1 MPSRPVVN
9 PVLRLLKSP
18 TPKTVSGGG
27 KNHKGIKMNALE
39 EKRKSLSSKV
49 EKIYKSDISEVT
61 FSGMTHIIAKMDDDS
76 LSPSWTPT
84 DVFDSR
90 SGCRI
95 IAPAYKGFL
104 VEINRES
111 LSDLSR
117 HLKTSKKTNDMVDI
131 SRISS
136 IDLFDETQ
144 TLRGLELKNLWDEL
158 PKEGNSKIINVW
170 IKPFKSVSA
179 RQELS
184 SKLEKLLSEIDC
196 SFGHPEFDLDS
207 NGSTKDKRQA
217 AARSALDLYQKEGNS
232 VLSLNISTKHDLER
246 LVASGA
252 IYRIDPAPKL
262 TSADKP
268 GKGKEPS
275 PLEISATSPT
285 VVIVDGGINAKSYL
299 PLQKHTLRP
308 LVKDSDANLS
318 HGNKVASLVCHAYA
332 WNADRPLPALDCT
345 FISAQAICKDSA
357 PKTPNHRQLL
367 SYLDQVARETAPY
380 SKVWNLSFNLVA
392 STAKKEE
399 VSYLGHEISKI
410 ARKYNILPVISAGNV
425 NHNPKYG
432 LICAPA
438 DCEAAITVSGRNYD
452 FIKMVPGDACSVSL
466 RGPAPAG
473 MKKPDLSWFSELRM
487 IGGGV
492 EVGTSFSTP
501 LVSSLAAHTF
511 ANIKDASP
519 DLVKALLINKSELE
533 SHNDSIGWGTPWK
546 EESLP
551 WLCQPG
557 DVTMAWIATLQPG
570 YNYYWQNIPVPPEL
584 IKDGKFT
591 GSVALTA
598 VLKPLTSES
607 VGENYFSSRLQTSL
621 QATSASGNTI
631 SLAGSMR
638 EDVEREASAR
648 SDLAKWSPVR
658 NHYKSHRGTGISG
671 SMMRLNA
678 RIFTRDLYQFDMQHH
693 SELPPQEVAFVLTLR
708 APDGADTLYDSTIQ
722 SMRTELESAVI
733 NQEITVS

>member
-1 MPSRPVVN
+1 MPPRPVVN

-27 KNHKGIKMNALE
+27 KNQKGIKSTSLD
-39 EKRKSLSSKV
+39 EKRTSLSSKV
-49 EKIYKSDISEVT
+49 DEINKSDISRFT
-61 FSGMTHIIAKMDDDS
+61 FSGVTHIIAKMDDDS

-90 SGCRI
+90 AGCRI
-95 IAPAYKGFL
+95 IVPAYKGFL
-104 VEINRES
+104 IEINRES
-111 LSDLSR
+111 LPDLSR
-117 HLKTSKKTNDMVDI
+117 QLKTSKKTNDMVDI
-131 SRISS
+131 SRIST
-136 IDLFDETQ
+136 IDLFDDTQ
-144 TLRGLELKNLWDEL
+144 TLRGLSIQKQWDEL
-158 PKEGNSKIINVW
+158 PAEGNSKTVNVW
-170 IKPFKSVSA
+170 IKPFKSISA
-179 RQELS
+179 RKELS
-184 SKLEKLLSEIDC
+184 DKLEKLLSEIDC
-196 SFGHPEFDLDS
+196 NLGHPEFDLHIDEP
-207 NGSTKDKRQA
+207 KHDKIQDA
-217 AARSALDLYQKEGNS
+217 AKSALNHYLKNGNG
-232 VLSLNISTKHDLER
+232 VISLNISTKKDLER
-246 LVASGA
+246 LVASGTV
-252 IYRIDPAPKL
+252 YRIDPAPTLK
-262 TSADKP
+262 SADKP
-268 GKGKEPS
+268 GKGQEPS
-275 PLEISATSPT
+275 PLKISATSPT
-285 VVIVDGGINAKSYL
+285 VVIVDGGINARSYL
-299 PLQKHTLRP
+299 PLQKYSLTP
-308 LVKDSDANLS
+308 LVKDFDANLN
-318 HGNKVASLVCHAYA
+318 HGNKVASLVCHAHA

-367 SYLDQVARETAPY
+367 AYLDHVAQETAPY
-380 SKVWNLSFNLVA
+380 SKVWNLSFNLMA
-392 STAKKEE
+392 SAAKKEE

-410 ARKYNILPVISAGNV
+410 ARKYSILPVISAGNID
-425 NHNPKYG
+425 HNPKHG
-432 LICAPA
+432 LLCAPA
-438 DCEAAITVSGRNYD
+438 DCEAALTVSGRNYD
-452 FIKMVPGDACSVSL
+452 HIKMAPGDACSVSL
-466 RGPAPAG
+466 KGPAPAG

-511 ANIKDASP
+511 ANIKEASP

-557 DVTMAWIATLQPG
+557 DVTIAWIAELQPG
-570 YNYYWQNIPVPPEL
+570 YNYYWHNIPIPPEL

-621 QATSASGNTI
+621 QATSASGTTI

-638 EDVEREASAR
+638 EDKEKEASAR

-658 NHYKSHRGTGISG
+658 NHYKPHRGTGISG
-671 SMMRLNA
+671 NTMRLNA

-708 APDGADTLYDSTIQ
+708 APDGADTLYDSTVQ
-722 SMRTELESAVI
+722 SMRTELESAVL

>member
-1 MPSRPVVN
+1 MPPRPVVN

-27 KNHKGIKMNALE
+27 KNQKGIKTSTLG
-39 EKRKSLSSKV
+39 EKRTILSSKV
-49 EKIYKSDISEVT
+49 DKINKSDISQVT

-90 SGCRI
+90 AGCRI

-104 VEINRES
+104 IEINTES
-111 LSDLSR
+111 LPELSR
-117 HLKTSKKTNDMVDI
+117 QLKTSKKINDMVDI
-131 SRISS
+131 SRIST
-136 IDLFDETQ
+136 IELFDETH
-144 TLRGLELKNLWDEL
+144 TLRGLSIQKQWDEL
-158 PKEGNSKIINVW
+158 PEEGNTKIINIW
-170 IKPFKSVSA
+170 IKPFKSIGA
-179 RQELS
+179 RKELS
-184 SKLEKLLSEIDC
+184 KKLEKILSEIDY
-196 SFGHPEFDLDS
+196 SLGHPEFDFHIS
-207 NGSTKDKRQA
+207 SSKQNTTQNA
-217 AARSALDLYQKEGNS
+217 ATSALDRYLKDGNS
-232 VLSLNISTKHDLER
+232 VLSLNISKKQDLEK

-252 IYRIDPAPKL
+252 IYRIDPAPTLK
-262 TSADKP
+262 SADKP

-275 PLEISATSPT
+275 PLKISATSPT

-299 PLQKHTLRP
+299 PLQKHSLKP
-308 LVKDSDANLS
+308 LVQDFDANLN
-318 HGNKVASLVCHAYA
+318 HGNKVASLICHAHA
-332 WNADRPLPALDCT
+332 WNADRPLPELDCT

-367 SYLDQVARETAPY
+367 AYLDHVAQETAPY
-380 SKVWNLSFNLVA
+380 SKVWNLSFNLTA
-392 STAKKEE
+392 SGVKKEE

-425 NHNPKYG
+425 NHNPKHG

-438 DCEAAITVSGRNYD
+438 DCEAALTVSGRNYD
-452 FIKMVPGDACSVSL
+452 FVKMAPGDACSVSL
-466 RGPAPAG
+466 KGPAPAG

-511 ANIKDASP
+511 ANIKEASP

-533 SHNDSIGWGTPWK
+533 SHNDSIGWGTPWS
-546 EESLP
+546 EDSLP

-557 DVTMAWIATLQPG
+557 DVTIAWIAALQPG
-570 YNYYWQNIPVPPEL
+570 YNYYWHNIPIPPEL

-598 VLKPLTSES
+598 VLKPLISES

-621 QATSASGNTI
+621 QATSASGTTI

-638 EDVEREASAR
+638 EDKEKEVSAR

-658 NHYKSHRGTGISG
+658 NHYKPHRGTGISG
-671 SMMRLNA
+671 NTMRLNA

-708 APDGADTLYDSTIQ
+708 ASDGSNTLYDSTIQ
-722 SMRTELESAVI
+722 SMQNELESAVL
-733 NQEITVS
+733 NQEINVS